1 MAAALISLQQTPL
14 ELAGNERLFA
24 SIPINDWW
32 RQEIKDQLS
41 RRGTWSLATVKSVV
55 WVAIIFFFA
64 LIDSFVS
71 LDSVAG
77 SYEGHAICIIWLW
90 LPCLVIGWLRVPT
103 FTGGEL
109 WSAPRFANQQPVKKA
124 ITKVRP
130 ATTTDAPPKKIP
142 IRTGRKRVVIDPVP
156 EINEENQKV
165 EVESIQE
172 CAGWEEI
179 DQKADPLP
187 NPTHHQ
193 SVTSFQTHP
202 EGHQSHDHLTVSVN
216 PNENQGVISVARSV
230 QPSINPEMDE
240 LLILQKLTSL
250 NRDEHRLA
258 ATFNYSRIMRYLVL
272 VDNVLTTL
280 DRLAREKDEVGFS
293 RKRLTEVVSII
304 INRRGSLPL
313 GLLPLYSERRRSCS
327 LREHSPQCSTRRLW
341 PSFFSAER
349 PLQQRSS

>member
-1 MAAALISLQQTPL
+1 VAAALISLQQLPL
-14 ELAGNERLFA
+14 ELTQDERLLA
-24 SIPINDWW
+24 SIPTNDLWK
-32 RQEIKDQLS
+32 QEIKDQFS
-41 RRGTWSLATVKSVV
+41 RRKTWSLATVKSVV
-55 WVAIIFFFA
+55 WVVIIFLFA

-109 WSAPRFANQQPVKKA
+109 WSAPRFANQQPVKKV
-124 ITKVRP
+124 ITKVRQ
-130 ATTTDAPPKKIP
+130 ATTTDGPPKQIP
-142 IRTGRKRVVIDPVP
+142 IRTGRKRLVIDPVP

-172 CAGWEEI
+172 YARREEI
-179 DQKADPLP
+179 DQKASPLS

-193 SVTSFQTHP
+193 SITSFQTHP
-202 EGHQSHDHLTVSVN
+202 EVHQGHDHLTVSVN
-216 PNENQGVISVARSV
+216 PNANQSAISIARPV

-250 NRDEHRLA
+250 NRDEHRLT

-272 VDNVLTTL
+272 VDDVLTTL
-280 DRLAREKDEVGFS
+280 DKLAREKDEVGFS

-313 GLLPLYSERRRSCS
+313 GLPPLYSQRRRSCS
-327 LREHSPQCSTRRLW
+327 LWERSPQCSTRRLW
-341 PSFFSAER
+341 PSFSSAE
-349 PLQQRSS
+349 